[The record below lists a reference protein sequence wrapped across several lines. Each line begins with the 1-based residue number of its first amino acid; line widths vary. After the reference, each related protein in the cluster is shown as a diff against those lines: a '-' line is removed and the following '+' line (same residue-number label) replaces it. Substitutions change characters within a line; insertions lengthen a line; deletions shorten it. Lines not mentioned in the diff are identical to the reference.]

1 MSQKNETPVLI
12 ASLLITAGLLG
23 SGFWW
28 FTQRS
33 GVDVGKLTSQESQNQ
48 SQPRSPDQSP
58 GTPPGQTGAANFSQ
72 VQAVP
77 SGLFSY
83 GGSTS
88 WAPIRGSIDTAI
100 QSTRPEF
107 RLRYVD
113 PVGSPP
119 SSGLGIKMLLDGQIA
134 FTQSSRPV
142 LETEYQQAQQ
152 RGFTLKQIPVAIDGV
167 AVAVNPGLAVQ
178 NLTIDQLKSIYSG
191 RVKNWQELGG
201 PNLAVTPFSRSAT
214 SGGTVELFIE
224 SILGG
229 QPLAN
234 DVQIVSTT
242 TQALQRLAAT
252 SGGIYFASAP
262 EVVPQCTIKPLA
274 IGRTAAQFVAPY
286 QGNFLSQCPGGQ
298 RNQINTQAFQNGS
311 YPITR
316 NLFVV
321 VKQNGQA
328 EQQAG
333 EAYTNFLLT
342 DQGQEAIAKAGFV
355 RVR

>member
-23 SGFWW
+23 GGFWW

-33 GVDVGKLTSQESQNQ
+33 SVDVGKLTQPGSQNQ
-48 SQPRSPDQSP
+48 SPNPRS
-58 GTPPGQTGAANFSQ
+58 GQAGATNFSQ
-72 VQAVP
+72 IQDVP

-88 WAPIRGSIDTAI
+88 WAPIRGSIDAAL
-100 QSTRPEF
+100 QSARPEF

-113 PVGSPP
+113 PVGSAP
-119 SSGLGIKMLLDGQIA
+119 SSGMGIKMLLDGQIA
-134 FTQSSRPV
+134 FTQSSRPI

-152 RGFTLKQIPVAIDGV
+152 RGFLLKQIPVAIDGI
-167 AVAVNPGLAVQ
+167 AVAVNPNLAVQ
-178 NLTIDQLKSIYSG
+178 NLTLEQLKSIYNG
-191 RVKNWQELGG
+191 QTKNWQELGG
-201 PNLAVTPFSRSAT
+201 PNLAITPFSRSAT
-214 SGGTVELFIE
+214 SGGTVELFVE
-224 SILGG
+224 TILGG
-229 QPLAN
+229 QPLAGN
-234 DVQIVSTT
+234 VQIVSTT
-242 TQALQRLAAT
+242 TQALQKLAAT
-252 SGGIYFASAP
+252 PGGIYFASAP

-274 IGRTAAQFVAPY
+274 IGRTAAQFVPPY
-286 QGNFLSQCPGGQ
+286 QGNFLAQCPSGQ

-333 EAYTNFLLT
+333 EAYANLLLT